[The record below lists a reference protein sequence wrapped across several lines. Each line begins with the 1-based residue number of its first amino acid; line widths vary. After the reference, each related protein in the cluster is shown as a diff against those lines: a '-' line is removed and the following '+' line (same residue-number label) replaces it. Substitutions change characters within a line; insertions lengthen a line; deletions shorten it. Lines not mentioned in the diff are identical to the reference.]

1 MVRIRLSPAGSPVRT
16 GRAVKR
22 AYTQMI
28 ARAARCRRG
37 AGRDDRP
44 IAKEQFAEARPGSRV
59 LPSLQCFGLSPRTMT
74 KHK

>member
-1 MVRIRLSPAGSPVRT
+1 MVRIQLSPAGSPVRT
-16 GRAVKR
+16 GRAVTR

-44 IAKEQFAEARPGSRV
+44 IAKEQFAEARGRGHV
-59 LPSLQCFGLSPRTMT
+59 FSLQLSASACRREW
-74 KHK
+74 